1 MSVQSAN
8 QTYQEF
14 YTLATSNDTGTSK
27 VIFQIILPAGTWIIA
42 GSVLLKASGGTGALS
57 GYTIYT
63 DARGLSS
70 VTVASGGPS
79 QVRVPISTLVY
90 TDGNYNFTITA
101 NCTNAGG
108 LWTTDGNDLVECYR
122 ITNF

>member
-8 QTYQEF
+8 QTYQEY
-14 YTLATSNDTGTSK
+14 YTIAASNVSDAPR
-27 VIFQIILPAGTWIIA
+27 VVFQVILPAGTWVIA
-42 GSVLLKASGGTGALS
+42 GSVVLDASGGAITGYNL
-57 GYTIYT
+57 YT

-70 VTVASGGPS
+70 VAVTSGGFS
-79 QVRVPISTLVY
+79 QVRVPVSTLVY

-101 NCTNAGG
+101 QCSNAGG
-108 LWTTDGNDLVECYR
+108 GWKTNGNDLVECYR